1 MSDRLLHP
9 PLYLGG
15 AEPLL
20 SEEDISEEEGF
31 NISPSS
37 QSSNSL
43 SRSPSPPHSH
53 DVNRP
58 SRGSISIEMNADDRP
73 IPLLR
78 MTRSQKEAKRRYDN
92 RNKTRKNGR
101 FITAVGSSRSRTFL
115 SIITIAY
122 LVLVPTVI
130 HFASPPY
137 NHFDFWC
144 AETTWPVL
152 RIVWEALLVLTV
164 LAASKHSFRRYYAG
178 ILQQEDWR
186 PLGAEVS
193 EDPYGPAETLEER
206 NEHRQYR
213 DEWRQAKIIH
223 MGLVGSLFLLY
234 ISMLDWNLCEY
245 HRHS

>member
-9 PLYLGG
+9 PPYLAE

-20 SEEDISEEEGF
+20 SEEDLSEEEGF

-37 QSSNSL
+37 RSSNSL

-58 SRGSISIEMNADDRP
+58 SRGSISIEMNAADP
-73 IPLLR
+73 SIPLNE
-78 MTRSQKEAKRRYDN
+78 MTRSEKMAKRRYDN
-92 RNKTRKNGR
+92 RNKIRKNGR

-130 HFASPPY
+130 HFASPSY

-144 AETTWPVL
+144 AETTWPLHSILFADTIQEYFNRKTGVRLGL
-152 RIVWEALLVLTV
+152 RHRKIRTVPPKLWKNEMNIGNIGTSGVKRRSFIWGWLDHCFCCISPCWIGISANIIV
-164 LAASKHSFRRYYAG
+164 
-178 ILQQEDWR
+178 ILEC
-186 PLGAEVS
+186 VSS
-193 EDPYGPAETLEER
+193 EDKSGNVVEE
-206 NEHRQYR
+206 
-213 DEWRQAKIIH
+213 
-223 MGLVGSLFLLY
+223 
-234 ISMLDWNLCEY
+234 
-245 HRHS
+245 